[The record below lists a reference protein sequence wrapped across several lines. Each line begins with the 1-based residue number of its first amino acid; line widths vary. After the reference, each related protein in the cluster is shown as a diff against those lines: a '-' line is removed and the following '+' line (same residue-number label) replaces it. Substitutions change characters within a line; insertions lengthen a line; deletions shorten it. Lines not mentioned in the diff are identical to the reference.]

1 MLFLLLFEVQLA
13 KCWALEHTPPWC
25 GMIHVRN
32 VFYNAINVIQDQF
45 IEGCMMLQ
53 VFAATCLAVQDQWY
67 CHVQSTSTVELGLQN
82 LLQAFLW
89 TAEQQNDAF
98 FVHLS
103 DSHWE
108 PPRYIYI
115 YIYIHNRY
123 YVMQKCIKCLLF
135 MKCRTCFFVCIL
147 IVLLV
152 LQFLITSQGQMSFL
166 FLSMSPRPGQLGIFT
181 LFGVRASQ
189 SQSPVIKVSR
199 GHKHIIHIYRIH
211 YIVYIINPP
220 AP

>member
-1 MLFLLLFEVQLA
+1 MFNQLQLSNLAFKICSRLSFGLLNNKMMRFSYI
-13 KCWALEHTPPWC
+13 CR
-25 GMIHVRN
+25 IH
-32 VFYNAINVIQDQF
+32 
-45 IEGCMMLQ
+45 IE
-53 VFAATCLAVQDQWY
+53 
-67 CHVQSTSTVELGLQN
+67 N
-82 LLQAFLW
+82 LH
-89 TAEQQNDAF
+89 D
-98 FVHLS
+98 
-103 DSHWE
+103 
-108 PPRYIYI
+108 I

-123 YVMQKCIKCLLF
+123 YVIQKCIKCLLF

-152 LQFLITSQGQMSFL
+152 LRFLITSQGQMSFL

-199 GHKHIIHIYRIH
+199 GATTCYPQIHKHIIHIYRIH